1 VVYFLKK
8 GKNMNTKDYSEIVVI
23 VDRSGSM
30 QPIREDAIGGFNTFL
45 EEQKKVPGSANLTLV
60 LFNDG
65 YQLVHSAVPLG
76 DAKSLDA
83 TTYIPGGTTALLD
96 AIGKTIDD
104 VGTRLA
110 AMAESD
116 RPNKVIVA
124 ILTDGLEN
132 ASRKYTRDR
141 IFDMIKLQTETYKW
155 EFFFLAANQDAIA
168 TATSMGMAAGA
179 ATAYAPTS
187 DGIGGAYKGMSS
199 SVTYARTGK

>member
-1 VVYFLKK
+1 
-8 GKNMNTKDYSEIVVI
+8 MNTKDYSEIVVI

-30 QPIREDAIGGFNTFL
+30 QSIREDAIGGFNTFL
-45 EEQKKVPGSANLTLV
+45 EEQKKVPGNANLTLV

-65 YQLVHSAVPLG
+65 YQLVHSAVLLG

-83 TTYIPGGTTALLD
+83 TTYVPGGTTALLD

-104 VGTRLA
+104 VGTRLV

-168 TATSMGMAAGA
+168 TATSMGMAAGSAAAFA
-179 ATAYAPTS
+179 ATPTGVNTAYR
-187 DGIGGAYKGMSS
+187 GMSS
-199 SVTYARTGK
+199 SVTRSRTGK

>member
-1 VVYFLKK
+1 
-8 GKNMNTKDYSEIVVI
+8 MNTKDYSEIVVI

-30 QPIREDAIGGFNTFL
+30 QSIREDAIGGFNTFL
-45 EEQKKVPGSANLTLV
+45 EEQKKVPGNANMTLV

-83 TTYIPGGTTALLD
+83 TAYVPTGTTALLD

-104 VGTRLA
+104 VGTRLV

-168 TATSMGMAAGA
+168 TATSMGMAVGSATEYSATPTGVN
-179 ATAYAPTS
+179 TAYR
-187 DGIGGAYKGMSS
+187 GMSS
-199 SVTYARTGK
+199 SVTRARTCK